1 MELPTNPIPAKGYS
15 PLTLAFMGD
24 AVYELLV
31 RNYLVSQGNCP
42 VRSLN
47 RRKVEMVRCQSQAK
61 ALVFMWPILSEE
73 EKEIAMRGRNAHVG
87 HVPKGADIGDYHAAT
102 ALEALFGYLFLE
114 DRGTRLGQ
122 LFALAIE
129 SGKREEDRS
138 FAVSNLPQ

>member
-1 MELPTNPIPAKGYS
+1 MENNAAAKSYS

-24 AVYELLV
+24 AVYEMLV

-47 RRKVEMVRCQSQAK
+47 RRKIELVRCQSQAK
-61 ALVFMWPILSEE
+61 ALVFMWPVLTET

-87 HVPKGADIGDYHAAT
+87 HVPRNASVGDYHAAT

-114 DRGTRLGQ
+114 DQGTRLGQ
-122 LFALAIE
+122 LFALCME
-129 SGKREEDRS
+129 SDRQEEDKS

>member
-1 MELPTNPIPAKGYS
+1 MDTPKPAPAKSYS

-24 AVYELLV
+24 AAYELLV

-47 RRKVEMVRCQSQAK
+47 RRKVELVRCQSQAK
-61 ALVFMWPILSEE
+61 ALVFMWPALTEE

-87 HVPKGADIGDYHAAT
+87 HVPKGASIGDYHAAT

-114 DRGTRLGQ
+114 DQGARMGQ
-122 LFALAIE
+122 LFALAME
-129 SGKREEDRS
+129 SARQEEDKT
-138 FAVSNLPQ
+138 FAVSHLPQ